1 MLQSKTVEIIVG
13 IFVLLGLAALL
24 MLSMKVSNLSALGE
38 TNGYKIEAQFLN
50 IGGLK
55 VRSPVK
61 MAGVVVGRVSDIYID
76 EKTYNAVVVM
86 NISNEYKN
94 IPQDTSASIYT
105 AGLLGE
111 QYVSL
116 EPGGS
121 ETFLDAGDEI
131 KITSDAVVLEQV
143 IGQFMYNQAA
153 GNNSGGSDFPGS
165 EGGL

>member
-1 MLQSKTVEIIVG
+1 MLQSKTIEIIVG
-13 IFVLLGLAALL
+13 FFVLLGLLALL
-24 MLSMKVSNLSALGE
+24 MLSMKVSNLNSLGE
-38 TNGYKIEAQFLN
+38 ADGYKIEAEFLN

-55 VRSPVK
+55 TRSPVK
-61 MAGVVVGRVSDIYID
+61 MAGVIVGRVADIYID
-76 EKTYNAVVVM
+76 DKNYNAVVVM
-86 NISNEYKN
+86 NISNDYKN

-121 ETFLDAGDEI
+121 ETFLDEGDQI
-131 KITSDAVVLEQV
+131 NITSDAVVLEQV
-143 IGQFMYNQAA
+143 IGQFMYGKAA
-153 GNNSGGSDFPGS
+153 GD

>member
-24 MLSMKVSNLSALGE
+24 MLSMKVSNLSAPGDGA
-38 TNGYKIEAQFLN
+38 GYKVEAQFLN

-55 VRSPVK
+55 TRSPVK
-61 MAGVVVGRVSDIYID
+61 MAGVVVGRVHRIYID
-76 EKTYNAVVVM
+76 EENYNAVVVM
-86 NISNEYKN
+86 NISNDYKN

-111 QYVSL
+111 QYISL
-116 EPGGS
+116 EPGGAETYLS
-121 ETFLDAGDEI
+121 EGDQI
-131 KITSDAVVLEQV
+131 RITSDAVVLEDI

-153 GNNSGGSDFPGS
+153 GDD
-165 EGGL
+165 GGL

>member
-1 MLQSKTVEIIVG
+1 MLQSKTVETIVG

-24 MLSMKVSNLSALGE
+24 MLSMKVSNLSMLGD
-38 TNGYKIEAQFLN
+38 TAGYEIEAQFLN

-55 VRSPVK
+55 TRAPVK
-61 MAGVVVGRVSDIYID
+61 MAGVVIGRVADIYID

-86 NISNEYKN
+86 KISNDYKN
-94 IPQDTSASIYT
+94 IPQDTAASIYT

-121 ETFLDAGDEI
+121 ETFLSKGDQI
-131 KITSDAVVLEQV
+131 QITSDAVVLEQI

-153 GNNSGGSDFPGS
+153 GDK
-165 EGGL
+165 GGL

>member
-24 MLSMKVSNLSALGE
+24 MLSMKVSNLSSLG
-38 TNGYKIEAQFLN
+38 TTDGYKIQAQFLN

-61 MAGVVVGRVSDIYID
+61 MSGVLVGRVAGIHID
-76 EKTYNAVVVM
+76 ENTYNAVVVM

-94 IPQDTSASIYT
+94 IPEDTSASIYT

-111 QYVSL
+111 QYISL

-121 ETFLDAGDEI
+121 ETFLDAGDQI
-131 KITSDAVVLEQV
+131 QITSDAVVLEQV
-143 IGQFMYNQAA
+143 IGQFMYGKAA
-153 GNNSGGSDFPGS
+153 GDGGQGGFPGS

>member
-1 MLQSKTVEIIVG
+1 MLQSKTIEIIVG
-13 IFVLLGLAALL
+13 FFVLLGLAALL
-24 MLSMKVSNLSALGE
+24 MLSMKVSNLSTLGA
-38 TNGYKIEAQFLN
+38 TDGYKIEAQFLN

-76 EKTYNAVVVM
+76 ENTYNAVVVM

-94 IPQDTSASIYT
+94 IPEDTSASIYT

-111 QYVSL
+111 QYISL

-121 ETFLDAGDEI
+121 ETFLGAGDQI
-131 KITSDAVVLEQV
+131 QITSDAVVLEQV
-143 IGQFMYNQAA
+143 IGQFMYGKAA
-153 GNNSGGSDFPGS
+153 GDGDQGGFPGS
-165 EGGL
+165 DGGL

>member
-1 MLQSKTVEIIVG
+1 MLQSKTIETIVG

-24 MLSMKVSNLSALGE
+24 MLSMQVSNLSTLGN
-38 TNGYKIEAQFLN
+38 TPGYTIRAEFLN

-61 MAGVVVGRVSDIYID
+61 MSGVVVGRVANIHID
-76 EKTYNAVVVM
+76 ENTYNAVVAM
-86 NISNEYKN
+86 KINNNYKN
-94 IPQDTSASIYT
+94 IPEDTSANIYT

-121 ETFLDAGDEI
+121 ETFLQEGDQI
-131 KITSDAVVLEQV
+131 QITSDAVVLEQV
-143 IGQFMYNQAA
+143 IGQFMYNRAA
-153 GNNSGGSDFPGS
+153 GD
-165 EGGL
+165 EDKL

>member
-1 MLQSKTVEIIVG
+1 MLQSKAVETIVG

-24 MLSMKVSNLSALGE
+24 MLSMKVSNLSTLGD
-38 TNGYKIEAQFLN
+38 TAGYEIEAQFLN

-55 VRSPVK
+55 TRAPVK
-61 MAGVVVGRVSDIYID
+61 MAGVVIGRVADIYID
-76 EKTYNAVVVM
+76 EKNYNAVVVM
-86 NISNEYKN
+86 KISNDYKN
-94 IPQDTSASIYT
+94 IPQDTAASIYT

-121 ETFLDAGDEI
+121 ETFLSKGDQI
-131 KITSDAVVLEQV
+131 QITSDAVVLEQI

-153 GNNSGGSDFPGS
+153 GDQ
-165 EGGL
+165 GGL

>member
-1 MLQSKTVEIIVG
+1 MLQSKTVETIVG

-24 MLSMKVSNLSALGE
+24 MLSMKVSNLSMLGD
-38 TNGYKIEAQFLN
+38 TAGYEIEAQFLN

-55 VRSPVK
+55 TRAPVK
-61 MAGVVVGRVSDIYID
+61 MAGVVIGRVADIYID

-86 NISNEYKN
+86 KISNDYKN

-121 ETFLDAGDEI
+121 ETFLSKGDQI
-131 KITSDAVVLEQV
+131 QITSDAVVLEQI

-153 GNNSGGSDFPGS
+153 GDK
-165 EGGL
+165 GGL